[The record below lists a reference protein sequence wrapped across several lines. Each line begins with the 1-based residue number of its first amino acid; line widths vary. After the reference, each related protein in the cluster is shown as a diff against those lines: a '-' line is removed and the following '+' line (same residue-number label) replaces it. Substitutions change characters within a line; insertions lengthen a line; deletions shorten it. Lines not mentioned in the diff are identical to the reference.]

1 MTEMWSQEYWAQK
14 GDVKLYMYRKR
25 VGAPSAGGRARATIP

>member
-1 MTEMWSQEYWAQK
+1 MTKMWSQEYWAHK

-25 VGAPSAGGRARATIP
+25 VGAPTRLRYI